1 MTNIG
6 RPLQLEFC
14 SCWVCS
20 IIYGPFQI
28 SSLENNRVTY
38 FTTNFTVHE
47 ILPENN
53 LIKPESRKV
62 EEAEILLLWN
72 EEFIMTPNVNFAQSS
87 QNLTMEQAET
97 AG

>member
-6 RPLQLEFC
+6 RPLQA
-14 SCWVCS
+14 CS

-28 SSLENNRVTY
+28 GSLENNRVTH
-38 FTTNFTVHE
+38 FTNNFTVHE

-62 EEAEILLLWN
+62 EEAEILLLLN
-72 EEFIMTPNVNFAQSS
+72 EEFIMTLNVNFAQSS

-97 AG
+97 AE

>member
-1 MTNIG
+1 M
-6 RPLQLEFC
+6 
-14 SCWVCS
+14 
-20 IIYGPFQI
+20 
-28 SSLENNRVTY
+28 
-38 FTTNFTVHE
+38 HE

-62 EEAEILLLWN
+62 EEAEILLLLH
-72 EEFIMTPNVNFAQSS
+72 EEFIMTPHVNFAQSS

>member
-6 RPLQLEFC
+6 RPLQE
-14 SCWVCS
+14 CS
-20 IIYGPFQI
+20 IIYGPCQI

-38 FTTNFTVHE
+38 FTNNFTVHE

-53 LIKPESRKV
+53 LIKPESSKV
-62 EEAEILLLWN
+62 EEAEILLLSWLN

>member
-1 MTNIG
+1 MVHFNG
-6 RPLQLEFC
+6 K
-14 SCWVCS
+14 
-20 IIYGPFQI
+20 I

-38 FTTNFTVHE
+38 FTNNFTVHE

-62 EEAEILLLWN
+62 EEAEILLLLN
-72 EEFIMTPNVNFAQSS
+72 EEFIMTPNVNFAQSC